1 MWSCMYVSVS
11 SLLGGFSLSL
21 SRGMLVY
28 HRIRLARQR
37 DDEEAASTRLDS
49 TRLDST
55 RLDSTRA
62 AASREN
68 RPFSSTPVAVVVVV
82 VWFLCDVITY
92 RGIYVRTC
100 MCSMWC
106 VERAA
111 IYIRSRFGAR
121 YLVCSWLVLTI
132 NSS

>member
-1 MWSCMYVSVS
+1 MTATERKKEKNPKCLASPCSCRVGKVCRHVVMYVCIRLIVA
-11 SLLGGFSLSL
+11 GGFSLSL

-28 HRIRLARQR
+28 NRIRLARQR
-37 DDEEAASTRLDS
+37 DDEEAAS

-92 RGIYVRTC
+92 RGIYVCTY
-100 MCSMWC
+100 MH
-106 VERAA
+106 V
-111 IYIRSRFGAR
+111 
-121 YLVCSWLVLTI
+121 
-132 NSS
+132 

>member
-1 MWSCMYVSVS
+1 MYPSHRC
-11 SLLGGFSLSL
+11 GGFLSLSL

-37 DDEEAASTRLDS
+37 DDEEAAS

-92 RGIYVRTC
+92 RGIYVCTY
-100 MCSMWC
+100 MH
-106 VERAA
+106 V
-111 IYIRSRFGAR
+111 
-121 YLVCSWLVLTI
+121 
-132 NSS
+132 